1 MITVQ
6 KPVKSEQVVSKFSLL
21 IGTTLSPREFR
32 ATYPVLYPDS
42 LDLKLLTYSFLEGCE
57 LFNKIAVTSKRMRNS
72 IIGAGLLDQIKII
85 TVKPSTEDYPKYL
98 PKDSFLYAIDLADV
112 I

>member
-1 MITVQ
+1 
-6 KPVKSEQVVSKFSLL
+6 
-21 IGTTLSPREFR
+21 
-32 ATYPVLYPDS
+32 
-42 LDLKLLTYSFLEGCE
+42 
-57 LFNKIAVTSKRMRNS
+57 MRNS